1 MAADSPVTAFAE
13 ALVGVVDKQVVSE
26 GGYLKV
32 DRGQVVIF
40 GSKPAKDYGSGALRK
55 IWEAK
60 GAVDGGGM
68 FPKGVAIGVL
78 DSGYSWYEFVS
89 GTALVIGC
97 DKDGNVFVATP
108 SDDGASNGVQI
119 QIGRVRKYVSGANPG
134 ELKEYSRMIGAG
146 QGGGVDII
154 VEKTGGGSELLRLAL
169 QPRNDGDT
177 TLQFQLEAPPV
188 LSGVR
193 K

>member
-60 GAVDGGGM
+60 GAVDGGGDRSSYHVHVR
-68 FPKGVAIGVL
+68 GRQR
-78 DSGYSWYEFVS
+78 SWKFYKRR
-89 GTALVIGC
+89 T
-97 DKDGNVFVATP
+97 
-108 SDDGASNGVQI
+108 Q
-119 QIGRVRKYVSGANPG
+119 
-134 ELKEYSRMIGAG
+134 
-146 QGGGVDII
+146 
-154 VEKTGGGSELLRLAL
+154 
-169 QPRNDGDT
+169 
-177 TLQFQLEAPPV
+177 
-188 LSGVR
+188 
-193 K
+193 